1 MDNNVYNTPQSTLVT
16 PQTGELELA
25 SRWNRL
31 FAAIIDTIIML
42 CVTIP
47 LMFFTGGFD
56 GISTGQQ
63 PGFIYTLGMSLISWI
78 VFALINGKFLL
89 ANGQT
94 IGKKAMEIRIVDLEG
109 NVPVLN
115 TLLARYA
122 VYFVPGLIPF
132 AGGLFSLVNILFI
145 FGEEKRCLHDQV
157 AKTKVVKAN

>member
-1 MDNNVYNTPQSTLVT
+1 MDNNVYNTPQSALVT

-31 FAAIIDTIIML
+31 FAAIIETIIMM
-42 CVTIP
+42 CVTLP

-56 GISTGQQ
+56 GMSTGTQ
-63 PGFIYTLGMSLISWI
+63 PSFIYTLGMSVVSWI

-94 IGKKAMEIRIVDLEG
+94 IGKKAMEIRIVDIAG

-115 TLLARYA
+115 TLLTRYG
-122 VYFVPGLIPF
+122 VYFLPGLIPVI
-132 AGGLFSLVNILFI
+132 GGLFSLINVLFI
-145 FGEEKRCLHDQV
+145 FGAEKRCLHDQI
-157 AKTKVVKAN
+157 AKTRVVKAN